1 MNEEK
6 QRIPISGT
14 FELTGRCNLA
24 CKMCLIRMDQGKN
37 PEGKKR
43 EKTAEEWIDMARQA
57 KDAGTLGLLLTGGE
71 VMLRQDFCEI
81 YEAIAQMG
89 FLLTLYTNATM
100 ITDEIMDVL
109 KRYPP
114 HQIGVTMYGAS
125 NQTYEKLCESKN
137 GYDRFVE
144 GMKKLSKLPSLLEM
158 RTTIVKENRKDL
170 SAMQDFTKEYFG
182 ENQKLQISRFVT
194 KSIRGGA
201 ACAEKSR
208 LTPAENIRMV
218 YHGLAEIHQKVQTG
232 KLKLPE
238 AEHMDFPSHKMQ
250 LEGQYLFQHC
260 SAGIDQYAI
269 AWDGNMYGC
278 ELMAEGYTEPF
289 QMGFQEAW
297 RTLPDQYP
305 KSQIIRECAQCSAR
319 DFCETCPAIRL
330 AETGDWFGIPD
341 YFCKEAKYIRQM
353 ASDLGVLNKVKK

>member
-1 MNEEK
+1 
-6 QRIPISGT
+6 
-14 FELTGRCNLA
+14 
-24 CKMCLIRMDQGKN
+24 
-37 PEGKKR
+37 
-43 EKTAEEWIDMARQA
+43 
-57 KDAGTLGLLLTGGE
+57 
-71 VMLRQDFCEI
+71 
-81 YEAIAQMG
+81 
-89 FLLTLYTNATM
+89 
-100 ITDEIMDVL
+100 
-109 KRYPP
+109 
-114 HQIGVTMYGAS
+114 
-125 NQTYEKLCESKN
+125 
-137 GYDRFVE
+137 
-144 GMKKLSKLPSLLEM
+144 
-158 RTTIVKENRKDL
+158 
-170 SAMQDFTKEYFG
+170 
-182 ENQKLQISRFVT
+182 
-194 KSIRGGA
+194 
-201 ACAEKSR
+201 
-208 LTPAENIRMV
+208 MV